1 MVDELLRNDLSTDEE
16 DALDLKIGNLVQH
29 AELAE
34 GVLPEV
40 VHSLKETFKKVLE
53 LIVDGTFLAELLV
66 MQEPESVAF
75 KIDLLHELGPA
86 LAALVWSID
95 VVGLEVE
102 EIEAGGGQGI
112 KWVDILLWLVSS
124 GLILLRFSGLSLCG
138 LFRLLFSL
146 DLRLDALFGDLDST
160 EDRNEFGK
168 GGNALKPGSCLGGCL
183 LEAKVKDGLV
193 ADAKEAGEEDVSN
206 GDAVANEPVASKA
219 VVHSHHVGLDQLG
232 RVVER
237 GLSDLGVAKDRHD
250 GRVSRLEV
258 ASLRPHEPLVDL
270 GTLDLVAA
278 KESGVAGGEELGD
291 DGGLGDVA
299 LWGLEERELVD
310 WVEGLVLLG
319 LPRLVGVN
327 DELGDIACKSANN
340 LAALREDVVSVV
352 RVDFLYDIKQRG

>member
-124 GLILLRFSGLSLCG
+124 GLILLGFSGLSLSG
-138 LFRLLFSL
+138 LFRLLFNL
-146 DLRLDALFGDLDST
+146 DLRLDTLLGDLDST
-160 EDRNEFGK
+160 VDRNKLGK
-168 GGNALKPGSCLGGCL
+168 GGDSLKPGSCLGGRL
-183 LEAKVKDGLV
+183 LEAKVEDGLV
-193 ADAKEAGEEDVSN
+193 ADAEEAGEEDVCN
-206 GDAVANEPVASKA
+206 GDAVAYEPVSSKA
-219 VVHSHHVGLDQLG
+219 VVHCHHAGLDLLG
-232 RVVER
+232 GVVEG

-250 GRVSRLEV
+250 CGVSGLEC
-258 ASLRPHEPLVDL
+258 ASLRPHEPFIDL

-278 KESGVAGGEELGD
+278 EKGGVAVSEELGD
-291 DGGLGDVA
+291 HGGLRDLA
-299 LWGLEERELVD
+299 LWGLKDRRGEREQKF
-310 WVEGLVLLG
+310 WVRGLVLPG
-319 LPRLVGVN
+319 LLCLVGGN

-352 RVDFLYDIKQRG
+352 RVDFHCT